1 MTQTQVLNVIC
12 DVCKVNAVLFLSRNI
27 GYMYLHGDVPNLTKD
42 WGSKEKV
49 SNPLFYLWFELYCS
63 NNDKA
68 IHVLHKT
75 TASPNLKLN
84 GSDQLNKTS
93 PHRMGFV
100 SGCMGIDV
108 EVFVY
113 DDPIVSPIFTIEGT
127 VACQI
132 NCASFSLLVRN
143 DHGSAIKLRG
153 LSKKKRV
160 NERWGHWN
168 SINP

>member
-1 MTQTQVLNVIC
+1 
-12 DVCKVNAVLFLSRNI
+12 
-27 GYMYLHGDVPNLTKD
+27 
-42 WGSKEKV
+42 
-49 SNPLFYLWFELYCS
+49 LWFELYCS

-153 LSKKKRV
+153 LSKKKKSKRAMGSLKLHQSV
-160 NERWGHWN
+160 ADENKKI
-168 SINP
+168 STLPSPLY